1 VPTENLRFR
10 EESLT
15 FKVVEQDTKE
25 DEIKKFLRYQYPAM
39 RKTQGNFTM
48 NVEEGEFT
56 DSEIIVMLGEN
67 GTGKTTFIRML
78 AGMLAPDEVRGGGRA
93 VSYIA
98 AAAAVDVS
106 VLQSSRKGGLNVGC
120 REPCVCGVRGTCS
133 KVNDC

>member
-1 VPTENLRFR
+1 MLRPHTRVRASPAGFVPTENLRFR

-15 FKVVEQDTKE
+15 FKVAEQDTKE
-25 DEIKKFLRYQYPAM
+25 EEIKKFLRYQYPAM

-78 AGMLAPDEVRGGGRA
+78 AGMLAPDEVREGRQA
-93 VSYIA
+93 
-98 AAAAVDVS
+98 
-106 VLQSSRKGGLNVGC
+106 G
-120 REPCVCGVRGTCS
+120 VCNQRHL
-133 KVNDC
+133 